1 MARPHR
7 GWILRTAVPLGLL
20 TTLALAGCSS
30 ERTKSL
36 DTLDAKGENAASI
49 NELGFP
55 IYAAAVIVA
64 VLVIAAVLFIVV
76 KFRQRPDEDD
86 ELPTQLHGN
95 TKLEI
100 TWTMIPALILVA
112 FAVPTVLLIQDLNAE
127 AKDSI
132 TVTHRNGEALTPTLT
147 YGLDG
152 PGRRGPTGIVLGL
165 VEVQ

>member
-36 DTLDAKGENAASI
+36 DTLDAKGENAEAI

-55 IYAAAVIVA
+55 VYIAAVVVA
-64 VLVIAAVLFIVV
+64 VLVIAVILLIVV
-76 KFRQRPDEDD
+76 KFRQRPDEAE

-95 TKLEI
+95 TTLEI
-100 TWTMIPALILVA
+100 T
-112 FAVPTVLLIQDLNAE
+112 VP
-127 AKDSI
+127 
-132 TVTHRNGEALTPTLT
+132 
-147 YGLDG
+147 
-152 PGRRGPTGIVLGL
+152 
-165 VEVQ
+165 